1 MYFLKK
7 GTFEFDK
14 LTRDGYDIDEQP
26 NVIAKKQYANG
37 NRKKII
43 TDYTD
48 VVINIIING
57 LNADDVDTYISN
69 LADGEFEYFSFV
81 DMAYKTANFITTIPK
96 IELMNGYS
104 TDELYFDRLKV
115 TLEKSS
121 DV

>member
-7 GTFEFDK
+7 GTFEFPK
-14 LTRDGYDIDEQP
+14 ITKYGYEIYEQP
-26 NVIAKKQYANG
+26 NTIAIKQYANG
-37 NRKKII
+37 NRKKI
-43 TDYTD
+43 TTSYTD
-48 VVINIIING
+48 VVITITLYGMDATDI
-57 LNADDVDTYISN
+57 DTYISN
-69 LADGEFEYFSFV
+69 LADGEFTYYSFK
-81 DMAYKTANFITTIPK
+81 DLTYKTANFVSTIPK